1 MSCFCKMIL
10 AMSRTM
16 VLRAYQ
22 SEETKE
28 MLLDLVKRLVEQTD
42 NEIDNM
48 MVEQLEIALRLDKPK
63 VE

>member
-1 MSCFCKMIL
+1 MIL

>member
-1 MSCFCKMIL
+1 
-10 AMSRTM
+10 MSRTM

-28 MLLDLVKRLVEQTD
+28 MLLELVRKLVEETD
-42 NEIDNM
+42 NEVDNM
-48 MVEQLEIALRLDKPK
+48 MVEQMEIALRLDKTK

>member
-10 AMSRTM
+10 GLSRSL

-22 SEETKE
+22 SEETKQ
-28 MLLDLVKRLVEQTD
+28 MLLDLVKKLVEETD

-48 MVEQLEIALRLDKPK
+48 LVEQVEIALRLDKSK
-63 VE
+63 LE